1 MIVDLFIVLLVTI
14 FTIIG
19 LKRGFIKEFISLFCV
34 VIALFIAFTLSNYL
48 SRPVYTSVIEPN
60 VYKSIYTDVENTVSE
75 TVVSKETA
83 FANTLPDS
91 VITLANRFGL
101 NDAIDGKFQSNEAV
115 DVACTRMTDSN
126 MKKIVNPIGIKICSV
141 ILFII
146 IFVISIISLK
156 LVATALN
163 LIAKLPLLRNV
174 NSKLGAVLGF
184 IKGTVIS
191 LSITYCLY
199 LCLCVV
205 QNNALSNFLKQF
217 SDSLI
222 LGIIV

>member
-1 MIVDLFIVLLVTI
+1 MIVDLFIVFLVTI

-115 DVACTRMTDSN
+115 DVACTRMTDSI